1 DVHRRTR
8 GDQRAAEEEYGLHRQ
23 PSETAA
29 RERHPDQRQ
38 AGCDRDQYGT
48 DVVDT
53 YLAFDRRHSQVAGQ
67 YDQADQRERHTYE
80 EAPAPAE
87 PGRIDDHAA
96 DQRAADRS
104 DGHRGAEVAVVA
116 AAITRRDD
124 GADD

>member
-1 DVHRRTR
+1 
-8 GDQRAAEEEYGLHRQ
+8 
-23 PSETAA
+23 
-29 RERHPDQRQ
+29 
-38 AGCDRDQYGT
+38 
-48 DVVDT
+48 
-53 YLAFDRRHSQVAGQ
+53 SQVAGQ

-124 GADD
+124 GADDRLRERHQPAHTDALQTTGGEQLGYVLRDSGQHRANNEDDDR